1 MWTHETDAHFRGDF
15 RDRRKK
21 FWKPND
27 VSAGIV
33 AVRVDVLSQKKHF
46 FVPVVAHAS
55 HRIHQNGDRYRPF
68 LTLLLTIRV
77 SPTRVYGTT
86 Q

>member
-1 MWTHETDAHFRGDF
+1 MRTHEANAHFRSDF
-15 RDRRKK
+15 RNGGKK
-21 FWKPND
+21 LGKAND
-27 VSAGIV
+27 SPAGVVSIGIHI
-33 AVRVDVLSQKKHF
+33 LSQKKHF
-46 FVPVVAHAS
+46 FVPVITHAS
-55 HRIHQNGDRYRPF
+55 HRIHQNGDRNRPF

>member
-1 MWTHETDAHFRGDF
+1 MG
-15 RDRRKK
+15 KK
-21 FWKPND
+21 KRVAAIMMMFLFAVVLFWKPND

-55 HRIHQNGDRYRPF
+55 HRIHQNEDRYRPC
-68 LTLLLTIRV
+68 TCCCSRA
-77 SPTRVYGTT
+77 
-86 Q
+86 